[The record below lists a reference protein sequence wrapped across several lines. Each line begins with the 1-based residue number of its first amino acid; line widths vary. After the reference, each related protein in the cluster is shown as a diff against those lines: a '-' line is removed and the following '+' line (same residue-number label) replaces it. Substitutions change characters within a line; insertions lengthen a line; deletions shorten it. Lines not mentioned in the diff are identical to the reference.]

1 MCLPKERGGVP
12 EDGGSKENSSPVK
25 ITALSMQI
33 RTTEDEDLRG
43 GEGGDFQLHFTQL
56 PSSIEI

>member
-25 ITALSMQI
+25 ITALSMWM
-33 RTTEDEDLRG
+33 RTDEDEDLRG
-43 GEGGDFQLHFTQL
+43 AEGDLQLHFTQL